1 MMEEDHGLIAAY
13 ILNGKGKGTE
23 IGWKEIRSWTPQMG
37 ILWVHLDYTSPEA
50 QKWIIQEAELEE
62 VLSGALLKAE
72 TRPRS
77 ILYDD
82 SLLLTL
88 RGVNLQPQSNPEDMV
103 AIRLWIEKNRIISTR
118 KRRLLSEDDLR
129 SALEKGHGPK
139 TSGEFLVY
147 LTERLVE
154 RMSDVIDQI
163 DDDVD
168 NLQDQVL
175 TMESHQLRP
184 IIAGYRRQ
192 AIGLRR
198 YLGPQR
204 EALSKLYIERVQWL
218 EDSDRMHLRET
229 SDRMMRYIEDLD
241 SSRERASV
249 AQEELM
255 SRLSEN
261 MEKRMYVLTL
271 VATVFLPLSFITG
284 LLGINVGGVPGAEN
298 KTAFLIV
305 CLILSGFAAI
315 QFLIFKIKKWV

>member
-1 MMEEDHGLIAAY
+1 MEEAPGLIAAY
-13 ILNGKGKGTE
+13 ILDGKGKGTK
-23 IGWKEIRSWTPQMG
+23 IGWKEIRNWAPKQGT
-37 ILWVHLDYTSPEA
+37 LWVHLDYTSPEA
-50 QKWIIQEAELEE
+50 QKWITQEAELEE

-77 ILYDD
+77 VLYDD

-88 RGVNLQPQSNPEDMV
+88 RGVNLHPQSNPEDMV

-139 TSGEFLVY
+139 TPGEFLVY

-163 DDDVD
+163 NDDVD

-192 AIGLRR
+192 TIGLRR

-204 EALSKLYIERVQWL
+204 EALSKLYNERVQWL
-218 EDSDRMHLRET
+218 EDIDRIHLRET

-249 AQEELM
+249 TQEELM

-261 MEKRMYVLTL
+261 MEKRMYVLSI
-271 VATVFLPLSFITG
+271 VSTVFLPLSFFTG
-284 LLGINVGGVPGAEN
+284 LLGINVGGIPGAEN

>member
-1 MMEEDHGLIAAY
+1 MEEAPGLIAAY
-13 ILNGKGKGTE
+13 ILDGKGKGTK

-37 ILWVHLDYTSPEA
+37 VLWVHLDYTSPEA
-50 QKWIIQEAELEE
+50 QKWITQEAELEE

-77 ILYDD
+77 VLYDD

-88 RGVNLQPQSNPEDMV
+88 RGVNLHPQSNPEDMV

-139 TSGEFLVY
+139 TPGEFLVY

-163 DDDVD
+163 NDDVD

-192 AIGLRR
+192 TIGLRR

-204 EALSKLYIERVQWL
+204 EALSKLYNERVQWL
-218 EDSDRMHLRET
+218 EDIDRMHLRET

-249 AQEELM
+249 TQEELM

-261 MEKRMYVLTL
+261 MEKRMYVLSI
-271 VATVFLPLSFITG
+271 VSTVFLPLSFFTG
-284 LLGINVGGVPGAEN
+284 LLGINVGGIPGAEN

>member
-1 MMEEDHGLIAAY
+1 MDEDQGLIAAY
-13 ILNGKGKGTE
+13 ILDGKGKGTQ
-23 IGWKEIRSWTPQMG
+23 IGWEEIRSWAPEKG
-37 ILWVHLDYTSPEA
+37 VLWVHLDYTSPEA
-50 QKWIIQEAELEE
+50 QQWITQEADLEE
-62 VLSGALLKAE
+62 VLSCALLEAE

-77 ILYDD
+77 ILNRDG
-82 SLLLTL
+82 LLLTL
-88 RGVNLQPQSNPEDMV
+88 RGVNTQPLSNPEDMV
-103 AIRLWIEKNRIISTR
+103 AIRLWIDKNRIISTR
-118 KRRLLSEDDLR
+118 KRKLFSVNDLR
-129 SALEKGHGPK
+129 TALEKGHGPK
-139 TSGEFLVY
+139 TPGEFLVD

-154 RMSDVIDQI
+154 RMADVIDHI

-184 IIAGYRRQ
+184 IIAGCRRQ

-204 EALSKLYIERVQWL
+204 EALSKLYNERVQWL
-218 EDSDRMHLRET
+218 GDIERMHLRET

-261 MEKRMYVLTL
+261 MEKRMYVLSI
-271 VATVFLPLSFITG
+271 VSTVFLPLSFLTG
-284 LLGINVGGVPGAEN
+284 LLGINVGGIPGAEN
-298 KTAFLIV
+298 KSAFLIF
-305 CLILSGFAAI
+305 CLMLSGVAAI
-315 QFLIFKIKKWV
+315 QFWIFKIKKWV

>member
-1 MMEEDHGLIAAY
+1 MMEEDPGLIAAY
-13 ILNGKGKGTE
+13 ILDGKGKGTE

-37 ILWVHLDYTSPEA
+37 VLWVHLDYTSPEA
-50 QKWIIQEAELEE
+50 QKWIIQEANLEE
-62 VLSGALLKAE
+62 VLSGALLTAE

-77 ILYDD
+77 ILNHEG
-82 SLLLTL
+82 LLLTL
-88 RGVNLQPQSNPEDMV
+88 RGVNLEPQSNPEDMV
-103 AIRLWIEKNRIISTR
+103 AIRLWIDEHRIISTR
-118 KRRLLSEDDLR
+118 KRKLLSVSDLR
-129 SALEKGHGPK
+129 NSLEKGHGPK
-139 TSGEFLVY
+139 TPGEFLVN

-163 DDDVD
+163 NDDVD

-192 AIGLRR
+192 TIGLRR

-204 EALSKLYIERVQWL
+204 EALSKLYNERVQWL
-218 EDSDRMHLRET
+218 EDIDRMHLRET

-261 MEKRMYVLTL
+261 MEKRMYVLSI
-271 VATVFLPLSFITG
+271 VSTVFLPLSFFTG
-284 LLGINVGGVPGAEN
+284 LLGINVGGIPGAEN

>member
-1 MMEEDHGLIAAY
+1 MDENQGLIAAY
-13 ILNGKGKGTE
+13 ILDGKGKGRE
-23 IGWKEIRSWTPQMG
+23 IGWKEIRSWAPKMG
-37 ILWVHLDYTSPEA
+37 TLWVHLDYTSPDA
-50 QKWIIQEAELEE
+50 QQWVTRDAGLDE
-62 VLSGALLKAE
+62 VLSGALLEAE

-77 ILYDD
+77 ILNHDG
-82 SLLLTL
+82 LLLTL
-88 RGVNLQPQSNPEDMV
+88 RGVNLQPQSDPEDMV

-118 KRRLLSEDDLR
+118 RRKLLSVGDLR
-129 SALEKGHGPK
+129 NSLVKGHGPK
-139 TSGEFLVY
+139 TPGEFLVD

-154 RMSDVIDQI
+154 RMADVIDQI

-168 NLQDQVL
+168 SLQDQVL

-184 IIAGYRRQ
+184 IIAGCRRQ

-204 EALSKLYIERVQWL
+204 EALSKLYTERVKWL
-218 EDSDRMHLRET
+218 EDVDRMHLRET

-271 VATVFLPLSFITG
+271 VATVFLPLSFLTG
-284 LLGINVGGVPGAEN
+284 LLGINVGGIPGAED
-298 KTAFLIV
+298 KTAFLMV
-305 CLILSGFAAI
+305 CLMLSGVAVI

>member
-1 MMEEDHGLIAAY
+1 MDENQGLIAAY
-13 ILNGKGKGTE
+13 ILDGKGRGTE
-23 IGWKEIRSWTPQMG
+23 IGWQEIRSWTPERG
-37 ILWVHLDYTSPEA
+37 ILWVHLDYTSLEA
-50 QKWIIQEAELEE
+50 QQWVTRDAGLEE
-62 VLSGALLKAE
+62 ILSGALLEAE

-77 ILYDD
+77 ILNLHG
-82 SLLLTL
+82 LLLTL

-118 KRRLLSEDDLR
+118 RRKLLSVNDLR
-129 SALEKGHGPK
+129 NSLEKGHGPK
-139 TSGEFLVY
+139 TSGEFLVD

-154 RMSDVIDQI
+154 RMADVIDQI

-168 NLQDQVL
+168 SLQDQVL

-184 IIAGYRRQ
+184 IIAGCRRQ

-204 EALSKLYIERVQWL
+204 EALSKLYNERVAWL
-218 EDSDRMHLRET
+218 EDIDRMHLRET

-271 VATVFLPLSFITG
+271 VATVFLPLSFLTG
-284 LLGINVGGVPGAEN
+284 LLGINVGGIPGAED
-298 KTAFLIV
+298 KTAFLMV
-305 CLILSGFAAI
+305 CLMLSGVAVI

>member
-1 MMEEDHGLIAAY
+1 MHEDQGLIAAY
-13 ILNGKGKGTE
+13 MLDGKGKGIK
-23 IGWKEIRSWTPQMG
+23 IGWEEIRSWTPKRG
-37 ILWVHLDYTSPEA
+37 VLWVHLDYTSPEA
-50 QKWIIQEAELEE
+50 QQWLTREAELEA
-62 VLSGALLKAE
+62 VLSGALLEAE

-88 RGVNLQPQSNPEDMV
+88 RGVNLHPQSDPEDMV

-118 KRRLLSEDDLR
+118 KRKSLSEDDLR
-129 SALEKGHGPK
+129 NSLEKGHGPK
-139 TSGEFLVY
+139 TAGEFLVDLTSR
-147 LTERLVE
+147 LTER
-154 RMSDVIDQI
+154 MADVIDQI

-204 EALSKLYIERVQWL
+204 EAMSKLYNERVHWL
-218 EDSDRMHLRET
+218 EDTDRMHLREI

-261 MEKRMYVLTL
+261 MEKRMYVLSL
-271 VATVFLPLSFITG
+271 VATVFLPLSFLTG
-284 LLGINVGGVPGAEN
+284 LLGINVGGIPGAEN
-298 KTAFLIV
+298 KGAFLMV
-305 CLILSGFAAI
+305 CLFLAGIAAI
-315 QFLIFKIKKWV
+315 QFWIFKIKKWV

>member
-1 MMEEDHGLIAAY
+1 MHEDQGLIAAY
-13 ILNGKGKGTE
+13 TLDGKGKGIK
-23 IGWKEIRSWTPQMG
+23 IGWEEIRSWTPKRG
-37 ILWVHLDYTSPEA
+37 VLWVHLDYTSPEA
-50 QKWIIQEAELEE
+50 QQWLTREAELEA
-62 VLSGALLKAE
+62 VLSGALLEAE

-88 RGVNLQPQSNPEDMV
+88 RGVNLHPQSDPEDMV

-118 KRRLLSEDDLR
+118 KRKSLSEDDLR
-129 SALEKGHGPK
+129 NSLEKGHGPK
-139 TSGEFLVY
+139 TAGEFLVDLTSR
-147 LTERLVE
+147 LTER
-154 RMSDVIDQI
+154 MADVIDQI

-204 EALSKLYIERVQWL
+204 EAMSKLYNERVHWL
-218 EDSDRMHLRET
+218 EDTDRMHLREI

-261 MEKRMYVLTL
+261 MEKRMYVLSL
-271 VATVFLPLSFITG
+271 VATVFLPLSFLTG
-284 LLGINVGGVPGAEN
+284 LLGINVGGIPGAEN
-298 KTAFLIV
+298 KGAFLMV
-305 CLILSGFAAI
+305 CLFLAGIAAI
-315 QFLIFKIKKWV
+315 QFWIFKIKKWV

>member
-1 MMEEDHGLIAAY
+1 MRDEDHGLIAAY
-13 ILNGKGKGTE
+13 ILDGKGRGTE
-23 IGWKEIRSWTPQMG
+23 IGWKEIQSWSPKDG
-37 ILWVHLDYTSPEA
+37 VLWVHLDYTAPEA
-50 QKWIIQEAELEE
+50 QQWVTREADLEE
-62 VLSGALLKAE
+62 IISGALLEAE

-77 ILYDD
+77 ILNLEG
-82 SLLLTL
+82 LLLTL
-88 RGVNLQPQSNPEDMV
+88 RGVNLQPQSDPEDMV
-103 AIRLWIEKNRIISTR
+103 AIRLWIDEHKIISTR
-118 KRRLLSEDDLR
+118 RRKLLSVVDLR
-129 SALEKGHGPK
+129 NSLEKGHGPK
-139 TSGEFLVY
+139 TPGGFLVD

-154 RMSDVIDQI
+154 RMADVIDQI

-168 NLQDQVL
+168 HLQDQVL
-175 TMESHQLRP
+175 TLESHQLRP
-184 IIAGYRRQ
+184 IIAGCRRQ

-204 EALSKLYIERVQWL
+204 EALSKLYNERVQWL
-218 EDSDRMHLRET
+218 EEIDRMHLRET

-261 MEKRMYVLTL
+261 MEKRMYVLSI
-271 VATVFLPLSFITG
+271 VSTVFLPLSFLTG
-284 LLGINVGGVPGAEN
+284 LLGINVGGIPGAEN

>member
-1 MMEEDHGLIAAY
+1 MDEDQGLITAY
-13 ILNGKGKGTE
+13 ILDGKGKGTQ
-23 IGWKEIRSWTPQMG
+23 IGWEEIRNWAPG
-37 ILWVHLDYTSPEA
+37 KGVLWVHLDYTSPEA
-50 QKWIIQEAELEE
+50 RQWITQEADLEE
-62 VLSGALLKAE
+62 VLSCALLEAE

-77 ILYDD
+77 ILNRDG
-82 SLLLTL
+82 LLLTL
-88 RGVNLQPQSNPEDMV
+88 RGVNTQPQSNPEDMV
-103 AIRLWIEKNRIISTR
+103 AIRLWIDKNRIISTR
-118 KRRLLSEDDLR
+118 KRKLLSVNDLR
-129 SALEKGHGPK
+129 TALEKGHGPK
-139 TSGEFLVY
+139 SPGEFLVD

-154 RMSDVIDQI
+154 RMADVIDHI

-168 NLQDQVL
+168 SLQDQVL

-184 IIAGYRRQ
+184 IIAGCCRQ

-204 EALSKLYIERVQWL
+204 EALSKLYNERVEWL
-218 EDSDRMHLRET
+218 GDIERMHLRET

-261 MEKRMYVLTL
+261 MEKRMYVLSL

-284 LLGINVGGVPGAEN
+284 LLGINVGGIPGAEN
-298 KTAFLIV
+298 TTAFLMV
-305 CLILSGFAAI
+305 CLMLTGVAII
-315 QFLIFKIKKWV
+315 QFWIFKIKKWV